1 MILHPRLESLQQRLA
16 PSPLTAI
23 EDSQLSHRRLRLSI
37 KRDDL
42 IHPVLSGNKWR
53 KLKYCLNHVLNA
65 GYSGV
70 ISMGGAYS
78 NHLHALAY
86 ACQQLGLKSTG
97 LIRGEQTTELNP
109 TLRDLLTWGMEL
121 RFVSREHYRQLRDPQ
136 SYEGFKFS
144 HPDYFWLP
152 EGGSSQLALQ
162 GVAEILDELPDEYHW
177 LALAC
182 GTGTTLAG
190 LSSQL
195 SAPRQLLG
203 IAALKNAG
211 FLNQD
216 IARLLAQFPH
226 HPRNWQLLLD
236 YHCGG
241 FAKTTPAL
249 IRFINAFEQR
259 HQLALEPVYTGKL
272 LAAVYD
278 LIEQDFF
285 QPGQHIIVLHSG
297 GLQGRRSETFT
308 TSQ

>member
-1 MILHPRLESLQQRLA
+1 MPATMSALGVGGTLA
-16 PSPLTAI
+16 DPKIEFFAGAI
-23 EDSQLSHRRLRLSI
+23 KTGEND
-37 KRDDL
+37 
-42 IHPVLSGNKWR
+42 NW
-53 KLKYCLNHVLNA
+53 
-65 GYSGV
+65 
-70 ISMGGAYS
+70 GGSA
-78 NHLHALAY
+78 ALANAMATVGAFAY
-86 ACQQLGLKSTG
+86 AGPNSRDAAATLTVG
-97 LIRGEQTTELNP
+97 RGDNSV
-109 TLRDLLTWGMEL
+109 RISAADN
-121 RFVSREHYRQLRDPQ
+121 
-136 SYEGFKFS
+136 
-144 HPDYFWLP
+144 
-152 EGGSSQLALQ
+152 
-162 GVAEILDELPDEYHW
+162 
-177 LALAC
+177 

-216 IARLLAQFPH
+216 IARLLTQFPH

-285 QPGQHIIVLHSG
+285 QPGWAG
-297 GLQGRRSETFT
+297 GR
-308 TSQ
+308 